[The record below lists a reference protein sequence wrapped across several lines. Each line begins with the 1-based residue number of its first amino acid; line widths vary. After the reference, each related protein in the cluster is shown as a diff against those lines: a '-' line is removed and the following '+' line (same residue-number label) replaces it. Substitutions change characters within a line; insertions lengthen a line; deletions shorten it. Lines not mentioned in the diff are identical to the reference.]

1 MSSVAALI
9 PITTE
14 ELLAMPQDGVERE
27 LIRGELRERPMTRRN
42 PRHSSAEAAVAG
54 LLRQWWKQQPE
65 PRGQVFS
72 GEAGFRIL
80 RNPDT
85 TVGIDVA
92 YILAELAVRTPQK
105 ARLID
110 GPPILAVE
118 ILSPSDTQEDITDKI
133 GDYLAAGVPLVW
145 VIETVFRTVSVYR
158 PDTEPEMFNV
168 RQELSAE
175 PHLPG
180 LRVAVSEIFET

>member
-1 MSSVAALI
+1 MSSVAALT

-14 ELLAMPQDGVERE
+14 QLLAMPEDGVERE
-27 LIRGELRERPMTRRN
+27 LIQGELRERPMTRRN
-42 PRHSSAEAAVAG
+42 RPHSSAEAAVTG
-54 LLRQWWKQQPE
+54 LLRQWWKQQPQ
-65 PRGQVFS
+65 PRGEVLA

-80 RNPDT
+80 QNPDT

-92 YILAELAVRTPQK
+92 YISAELAARTPQR

-118 ILSPSDTQEDITDKI
+118 ILSPSDMQEDITDKI
-133 GDYLAAGVPLVW
+133 GYYLKAHVPLVW

-168 RQELSAE
+168 RQELYGE
-175 PHLPG
+175 PHMPG
-180 LRVAVSEIFET
+180 LHVAVSEIFEK